1 MNEAITKRQKEVLD
15 LILQGCN
22 NIEISDRLFISHST
36 VKFHCNN
43 IYRHYG
49 VNGRFQIFQKV
60 MQEGRPAMGFHE
72 HP

>member
-1 MNEAITKRQKEVLD
+1 MNEDITKRQKEVLD

-22 NIEISDRLFISHST
+22 NRQISDRLFISHST

-49 VNGRFQIFQKV
+49 VNNRFQIFQKV
-60 MQEGRPAMGFHE
+60 MQNAMSVNGLAE
-72 HP
+72 SL